1 MGVLLVANLGYAVAL
16 FCREISLEAIM
27 VWLIEAVF
35 CCCDSHPRMRL
46 FGGCGFNCSPSL
58 GSSLDAVYL
67 RWSILV
73 HLHTVCVTGWHGSKS
88 QSRSGQL
95 YLQK

>member
-1 MGVLLVANLGYAVAL
+1 MEL
-16 FCREISLEAIM
+16 EISLEAIM